1 VLTYSLQLAWRRTI
15 EHFISAIAVL
25 AASSTLALAGGPV
38 TTVAEPEPV
47 AAAPVAVHD
56 WSGAYVGLGY
66 GKTSGDVA
74 YTPGGTFDLNSGSA
88 ASIFAGYLWQ
98 RGSLVYGGELAYSRG
113 NDTYALGFP
122 TENVERMVDLKAR
135 VGYAANKALFY
146 GVVGYSILKYDIPV
160 LTNSFTTSGVNY
172 GLGMDFAVTKRVT
185 MGIEYLVR
193 NTDGATFNAG
203 QTADLDVNTITLRFG
218 YSF

>member
-1 VLTYSLQLAWRRTI
+1 MCIRDR
-15 EHFISAIAVL
+15 
-25 AASSTLALAGGPV
+25 
-38 TTVAEPEPV
+38 
-47 AAAPVAVHD
+47 
-56 WSGAYVGLGY
+56 
-66 GKTSGDVA
+66 
-74 YTPGGTFDLNSGSA
+74 
-88 ASIFAGYLWQ
+88 
-98 RGSLVYGGELAYSRG
+98 
-113 NDTYALGFP
+113 
-122 TENVERMVDLKAR
+122 
-135 VGYAANKALFY
+135 
-146 GVVGYSILKYDIPV
+146 